1 VVRQVDETAA
11 PVTGTDDELMAG
23 PDRPP
28 RQLFP
33 IWSQVLIAVVV
44 LAVLGALALNR
55 SDPPAPPPLPA
66 PTSSTSTPTP
76 TSAPTA
82 ALVQNG
88 TGPLS
93 VGAVCVHTDGSRLL
107 RVQFQMINTGV
118 ARVTVTGVSSYLP
131 VGGLRPVSVTLPRS
145 PSCGTPAARTGPST
159 VLEPGERIGA
169 QLAFRLPAECP
180 TPYPVQADVDVL
192 VAGENPGTQRLALL
206 NDLGGYEQFFTRCGG
221 QSPR

>member
-1 VVRQVDETAA
+1 
-11 PVTGTDDELMAG
+11 VTSPDDELMAG
-23 PDRPP
+23 PARPP
-28 RQLFP
+28 RQRFP
-33 IWSQVLIAVVV
+33 IWSQGVIAVVV

-55 SDPPAPPPLPA
+55 SDPPAPPPPP
-66 PTSSTSTPTP
+66 PTGTTPTP
-76 TSAPTA
+76 TS

-107 RVQFQMINTGV
+107 RVQFQMINTGI
-118 ARVTVTGVSSYLP
+118 ARVTVIGVSPYLP

-159 VLEPGERIGA
+159 VLEPGERVGA
-169 QLAFRLPAECP
+169 QLGFRLPADCP

-206 NDLGGYEQFFTRCGG
+206 NDLGGYEQLFIRCGG